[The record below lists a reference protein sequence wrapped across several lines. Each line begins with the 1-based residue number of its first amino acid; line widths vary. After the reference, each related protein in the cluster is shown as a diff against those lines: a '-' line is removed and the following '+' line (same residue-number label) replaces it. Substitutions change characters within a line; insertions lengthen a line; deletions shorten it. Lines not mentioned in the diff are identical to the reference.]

1 MVTALSALFT
11 WLSLRLEEDGFGVL
25 TIAMHLIVLTII
37 LNWQSMTRG
46 ALGIPQIPRLWLPES
61 LEGMTAVCL
70 VIAVLWCLFLLHIE
84 RSSFSRS
91 LVALSEHP
99 WHAEALGVSRSR
111 CHFLAFFIAGM
122 GSFLANILYPPYLY
136 LLSPSNYDF
145 PAMIFFVTCVLA
157 GGPGKTVPV
166 FFMCFVLI
174 FLRESLRLLPIA
186 PDLVGPLHLL
196 LFAVILFAA
205 VWYRRNSLFPKRR
218 TV

>member
-1 MVTALSALFT
+1 
-11 WLSLRLEEDGFGVL
+11 
-25 TIAMHLIVLTII
+25 
-37 LNWQSMTRG
+37 
-46 ALGIPQIPRLWLPES
+46 
-61 LEGMTAVCL
+61 
-70 VIAVLWCLFLLHIE
+70 
-84 RSSFSRS
+84 
-91 LVALSEHP
+91 
-99 WHAEALGVSRSR
+99 
-111 CHFLAFFIAGM
+111 
-122 GSFLANILYPPYLY
+122 
-136 LLSPSNYDF
+136 
-145 PAMIFFVTCVLA
+145 MIFFVTCVLA